1 MEVCVGCEHSRESIY
16 SYMNRII
23 DFKPSHH
30 YTKNGPLPQEVV
42 QDEPSI
48 AYLAE
53 ERTEEQSVVL
63 LYSSDH

>member
-1 MEVCVGCEHSRESIY
+1 MEVCVGCDRSRESIY
-16 SYMNRII
+16 GYMNRII

-30 YTKNGPLPQEVV
+30 YTKNDPLPKEVV

-53 ERTEEQSVVL
+53 EKPEEQSVVS

>member
-1 MEVCVGCEHSRESIY
+1 MEVCVGCERSRESIS
-16 SYMNRII
+16 SYMNHII

-30 YTKNGPLPQEVV
+30 YTKNDPLPKEVV

-53 ERTEEQSVVL
+53 ERPEEQSVVS

>member
-1 MEVCVGCEHSRESIY
+1 
-16 SYMNRII
+16 MNHII

-30 YTKNGPLPQEVV
+30 YTKNDPLPKEVV

-53 ERTEEQSVVL
+53 ERPEEQSVVS

>member
-1 MEVCVGCEHSRESIY
+1 MRVCIECDRFRESIY
-16 SYMNRII
+16 GYMNRII

-30 YTKNGPLPQEVV
+30 YTKNDPLPKEVV

-53 ERTEEQSVVL
+53 EKVEAPTVVHE
-63 LYSSDH
+63 YSFDW